1 MGRGSTTGGKLGTTL
16 RNKTGWFIF
25 ATCKV
30 HALCRG
36 LARFRPGFRCAGAP
50 RPLPAHARPNKRD
63 IHVLNEYTVTSGC
76 RPSSSPSGSSRASR
90 TTAPGSS
97 SRRRSNGH
105 LCREGAVAV
114 QWSRRRAG
122 ARPPSFRHHPAHA
135 RTPQL
140 AHATRLVPEVS
151 PAGRKGSL
159 TLYSLPPPVSPGG
172 GLHQQVDLRPHAAL
186 SSPRISLRC
195 RHRRPLYSLMAE
207 AAAEADARATRA
219 ERVNE
224 ALAEYPQTPPHSGR
238 RRSACISLS

>member
-1 MGRGSTTGGKLGTTL
+1 MLPAGPCQNPKLRRAARSRCISL
-16 RNKTGWFIF
+16 HRGWFII

-36 LARFRPGFRCAGAP
+36 LARFRPAFRCAGAW
-50 RPLPAHARPNKRD
+50 RPLPAHPRPNKRD

-151 PAGRKGSL
+151 PAGQRGSL
-159 TLYSLPPPVSPGG
+159 TLYSLPRACHTRCQAVRMCAAPPLHRPPAVRAMSRLRPPLPPVFAAGLGWYDRRDDTRRGPGRG
-172 GLHQQVDLRPHAAL
+172 
-186 SSPRISLRC
+186 
-195 RHRRPLYSLMAE
+195 PL
-207 AAAEADARATRA
+207 
-219 ERVNE
+219 
-224 ALAEYPQTPPHSGR
+224 
-238 RRSACISLS
+238 

>member
-1 MGRGSTTGGKLGTTL
+1 MSFPPGIVLIRPWGPERRQGARSPFVWSGPEMGKFASARLGA
-16 RNKTGWFIF
+16 GWFII

-90 TTAPGSS
+90 TTAQGSS

-122 ARPPSFRHHPAHA
+122 ARPPSFWHHPRMRARRSSRTLHALCLRSRRRDEGAASTFTLCRARATLGAKPCACARHHPCIA
-135 RTPQL
+135 R
-140 AHATRLVPEVS
+140 
-151 PAGRKGSL
+151 
-159 TLYSLPPPVSPGG
+159 
-172 GLHQQVDLRPHAAL
+172 LR
-186 SSPRISLRC
+186 
-195 RHRRPLYSLMAE
+195 
-207 AAAEADARATRA
+207 DA
-219 ERVNE
+219 
-224 ALAEYPQTPPHSGR
+224 P
-238 RRSACISLS
+238 